1 MISIAAYVILGLIF
15 VLAFLF
21 AYSEGTWMKVITF
34 CSMSIKGALFILLWG
49 NMTDNLQVV
58 VVALSILILGDLSV
72 MVLAIALERR
82 SS

>member
-1 MISIAAYVILGLIF
+1 
-15 VLAFLF
+15 
-21 AYSEGTWMKVITF
+21 
-34 CSMSIKGALFILLWG
+34 MSIKGALFILLWG

>member
-1 MISIAAYVILGLIF
+1 MILSAAFLVLFLIF

-21 AYSEGTWMKVITF
+21 ARSEGTWMKVIAF
-34 CSMSIKGALFILLWG
+34 CSMSIKGAIFILLWG
-49 NMTDNLQVV
+49 NLGDHFSVV
-58 VVALSILILGDLSV
+58 VVAISILILGDLSV